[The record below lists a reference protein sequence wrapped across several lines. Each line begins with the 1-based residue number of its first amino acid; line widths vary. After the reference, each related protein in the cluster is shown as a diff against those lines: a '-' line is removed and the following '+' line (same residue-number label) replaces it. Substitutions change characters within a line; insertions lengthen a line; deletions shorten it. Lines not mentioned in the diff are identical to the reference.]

1 MPGSLSRKTPSAR
14 ITACLA
20 ATLLATAMS
29 SGPALAGAPFA
40 SKHFTYRADAK
51 KLSEVLQDFAASQGL
66 PIVVDPGLEGTVNAN
81 FNTSPEGFLAAMT
94 RSYGL
99 IWYFDGT
106 TLFIY
111 PSRAMQ
117 SRVFRMRGYDRQQV
131 RQMLGSLGLGD
142 ARFPLRFDDANQTL
156 LAYGPPRHIE
166 LVSTVLEQLER
177 DGHDRVGKSIQVF
190 PLRFATAGDRVF
202 GNAKVP
208 GLASTLN
215 SLFSNNSAG
224 GGANGGNQA
233 LKGAVNGMVG
243 RADKARAAQATYG
256 LKLPETGGGGNANKR
271 DDEVR
276 ANQLGSSDALTPSEA
291 ERPFFQA
298 EEATNAIIVRGLPDR
313 MREYETLIRQL
324 DIAQDLVEIEATIID
339 VSSDAFE
346 SLGVD
351 WTFTKDGVTRLT
363 VSPGSPGSQPG
374 TAGSNALTGSNVTT
388 LVGNAGKQLLARIRA
403 LEGTGK
409 ANILARPKV
418 LGAVN
423 RTATMTDKRVA
434 SVRVA
439 GNLDANL
446 FTIEAGTTLQVT
458 PQIVAYADHRE
469 VRLSLSIQDGNF
481 EGTVVDSVPVIKQTE
496 ISTEATVREGESLLI
511 GGISIES
518 NSKGRSGL
526 PGLSRIPLLGAAF
539 RHDENASFRSERLFL
554 LTPKVIAVGRA
565 AATPT
570 VPTPPPSPAPTPAP
584 APVPE
589 LPAPL
594 APPPSSSS
602 TPRTGSSQRGF
613 AGPTAV
619 ASLTT
624 YGALSPGY
632 VIPTLKPL
640 LTPRAALLPGSTAP
654 APVVA
659 TAATASLN
667 TKTAAGATGK
677 TTTKATAP
685 KAGCAAQAMGLATGC
700 DTKGAR

>member
-1 MPGSLSRKTPSAR
+1 MRFLTTLIA
-14 ITACLA
+14 AAALA
-20 ATLLATAMS
+20 ALQPAAAADATPF
-29 SGPALAGAPFA
+29 SGKRFV
-40 SKHFTYRADAK
+40 YRADGK
-51 KLSEVLQDFAASQGL
+51 KLPDVLQDFAASQGI
-66 PIVVDPGLEGTVNAN
+66 PVVVDSGVDGSVNAN
-81 FNTSPEGFLAAMT
+81 FNTRPEDFLNAMT
-94 RSYGL
+94 RTYGV

-106 TLFIY
+106 TLFVY

-131 RQMLGSLGLGD
+131 RSMLGSLGLGD
-142 ARFPLRFDDANQTL
+142 ARFPLKFDDRQQTL

-202 GNAKVP
+202 GNVKVP

-215 SLFSNNSAG
+215 NLFSNNSAG
-224 GGANGGNQA
+224 GGAAGGGQA
-233 LKGAVNGMVG
+233 LKGAVNGLVG

-256 LKLPETGGGGNANKR
+256 LKLPETGGGSNANKR

-276 ANQLGSSDALTPSEA
+276 ANQLSSTDALTPAEA

-324 DIAQDLVEIEATIID
+324 DIAQDLVEIEASIID

-363 VSPGSPGSQPG
+363 VSPGSPGAQPG

-458 PQIVAYADHRE
+458 PQIVTYADHRE

-526 PGLSRIPLLGAAF
+526 PGLSRIPVLGAAF

-554 LTPKVIAVGRA
+554 LTPKVIGVGRA

-570 VPTPPPSPAPTPAP
+570 VPTPAPSPVPAP
-584 APVPE
+584 LPE
-589 LPAPL
+589 SPAPL

-602 TPRTGSSQRGF
+602 TPRTGSTQRGF

-619 ASLTT
+619 AALTT

-640 LTPRAALLPGSTAP
+640 LTPRAALLPGSNA
-654 APVVA
+654 
-659 TAATASLN
+659 AATTTTASAAPST
-667 TKTAAGATGK
+667 TKTASATTAKASGK
-677 TTTKATAP
+677 TAAP
-685 KAGCAAQAMGLATGC
+685 KPGCAAQAMGLATGC